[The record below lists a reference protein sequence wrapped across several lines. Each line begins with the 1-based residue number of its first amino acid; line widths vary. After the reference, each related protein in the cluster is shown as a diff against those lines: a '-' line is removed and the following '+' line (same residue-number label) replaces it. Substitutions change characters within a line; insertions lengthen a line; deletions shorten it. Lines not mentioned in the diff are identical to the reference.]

1 MEINNLS
8 ITLEQ
13 SAKMGGLLSPSPFSI
28 GTDLVIGSTEY
39 KVCRLELVN
48 IQYFPKSGRV
58 TISGKSGTRH
68 IDTNQNPWLQK
79 VGFLDRA
86 HMIKLFFSSGVTP
99 SLRMSTEA
107 YLNSFSFAFR
117 IVA

>member
-13 SAKMGGLLSPSPFSI
+13 SDKMGGLLSPSPFSI
-28 GTDLVIGSTEY
+28 GADLVIGSTEY
-39 KVCRLELVN
+39 KVCRIEVVN
-48 IQYFPKSGRV
+48 ITYFPKSSRV
-58 TISGKSGTRH
+58 TISGRSGTRH
-68 IDTNQNPWLQK
+68 IDTNVNPWLHK

-86 HMIKLFFSSGVTP
+86 HLIKLFFSSGVTP

-107 YLNSFSFAFR
+107 YLNSFYFNFR